1 MNNVKSHIAIMSLL
15 QSFKKH
21 QNMRIA
27 RQRNHFVRNS
37 SLFLFATVSNCSVL
51 FLSILIACL
60 IGLCK
65 KTITWEMLA
74 EIRKY
79 SFIFRYQSQPGRGQL
94 LLFHCVNEK
103 KAEFCLLVLH
113 EEVFH
118 RSWPEPNQNHPP
130 TFAAREAHITI
141 PGRFDNRKSD
151 KNCNFTSFPSST
163 STPFFHNTKDY
174 YSRIFPNI
182 IILSQR
188 QHKQREIQLLQVALV
203 IYF

>member
-103 KAEFCLLVLH
+103 KLNFAYWYSMRKF
-113 EEVFH
+113 
-118 RSWPEPNQNHPP
+118 STGAGQNPTKTTHPP
-130 TFAAREAHITI
+130 LQPEKLTSRFLGGLITGNQTKTATSLLFLPPPPPPSFI
-141 PGRFDNRKSD
+141 TRKI
-151 KNCNFTSFPSST
+151 TTVGSFPT
-163 STPFFHNTKDY
+163 
-174 YSRIFPNI
+174 
-182 IILSQR
+182 
-188 QHKQREIQLLQVALV
+188 
-203 IYF
+203 